1 VAPAR
6 TRRTADKSARSTPAP
21 ERGRQELELREAL
34 RVSREAIV
42 AIQAELD
49 ALLRSVQARNAA
61 RGAGNVGTAPAPRV
75 DAIERLA
82 RSTRRADAAVRGLST
97 SSS

>member
-1 VAPAR
+1 MPA
-6 TRRTADKSARSTPAP
+6 TTPAQGP
-21 ERGRQELELREAL
+21 GTRDLDLREAL
-34 RVSREAIV
+34 RISREAIV
-42 AIQAELD
+42 AIQDELD

-61 RGAGNVGTAPAPRV
+61 RGSGNAGTATAPRA

>member
-1 VAPAR
+1 MPATTPGAGR
-6 TRRTADKSARSTPAP
+6 GTRD
-21 ERGRQELELREAL
+21 LELREAL

-42 AIQAELD
+42 AIRNELD
-49 ALLRSVQARNAA
+49 ALLRSVQATNAA
-61 RGAGNVGTAPAPRV
+61 RGSGPAGAAAARV
-75 DAIERLA
+75 EARVEARAEAIDRLA

>member
-1 VAPAR
+1 MSLPETTSTHTTTTATPGRGAR
-6 TRRTADKSARSTPAP
+6 D
-21 ERGRQELELREAL
+21 LELREAL

-42 AIQAELD
+42 AIQDELD

-61 RGAGNVGTAPAPRV
+61 RGAGNAGTAPAPRV

>member
-1 VAPAR
+1 MSLPQEETAAAAGR
-6 TRRTADKSARSTPAP
+6 GTRD
-21 ERGRQELELREAL
+21 LELREAL

-42 AIQAELD
+42 AIRNELD

-61 RGAGNVGTAPAPRV
+61 RGDGTAGTAPAPRAE
-75 DAIERLA
+75 AIERLA
-82 RSTRRADAAVRGLST
+82 RSTRRADAAVRDLST